1 MSARAGSGT
10 NLTYDLLEQL
20 GRMIVAGAFGPGNP
34 FPNEAELAK
43 RYGTSRSITRES
55 VKMLTAKGLLRGRPR
70 QGTTVQPEANWN
82 LLDPD
87 VLRWHL
93 EQKFSL
99 KLLMDFTQVRL
110 AMEPQAAA
118 LAASSADAAAIAGIR
133 QAVARMYA
141 AERGEDDAL
150 AADIAFHVATLNASG
165 NRFFINLRGLV
176 ATALQIS
183 IRFTNRMKGVRLASV
198 QAHEA
203 VLEAIAAR
211 DARGAFEAMQA
222 MLVEAMGLFEKAR
235 AEEG

>member
-141 AERGEDDAL
+141 
-150 AADIAFHVATLNASG
+150 DIAFHVATLNASG